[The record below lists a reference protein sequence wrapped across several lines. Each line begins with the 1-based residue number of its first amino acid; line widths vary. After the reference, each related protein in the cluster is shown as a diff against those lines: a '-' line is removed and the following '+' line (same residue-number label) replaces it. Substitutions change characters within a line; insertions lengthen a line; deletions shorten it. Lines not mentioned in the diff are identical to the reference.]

1 MATLIGKYTYD
12 ELKEM
17 NKGGFPLTRYWSLYY
32 YVKYIDVYDTTL
44 STDIQIAYD
53 SCSRNYIISL
63 NDNKSINT
71 IYTVPQTMCL
81 SEALKSVGFV
91 FQFCTH
97 PNHRMNGVLSQ
108 NSCQPEVHIINYEN
122 KSKEDALNKR
132 EEELALKEDA
142 LNKREE
148 SQELAID
155 TLYKSIQKREEEL
168 ALKEDALNK
177 REEELALKEDA
188 LNKREEEELQRICES
203 YN

>member
-1 MATLIGKYTYD
+1 MATLRGKYTFD
-12 ELKEM
+12 ELKDERERGVVGW
-17 NKGGFPLTRYWSLYY
+17 KGPSGCRYWSIGYTVRY
-32 YVKYIDVYDTTL
+32 TDVYDATL
-44 STDIQIAYD
+44 SRYIQIAYEGC
-53 SCSRNYIISL
+53 CSSNYAISFDE
-63 NDNKSINT
+63 NDVKT
-71 IYTVPQTMCL
+71 IYTVPQLTNL
-81 SEALKSVGFV
+81 SEALKSIGFV

-97 PNHRMNGVLSQ
+97 PNYPINGVLPQ

-132 EEELALKEDA
+132 EEELTLKEDA

-168 ALKEDALNK
+168 TLKEN
-177 REEELALKEDA
+177 A
-188 LNKREEEELQRICES
+188 LNKREEEELQRMCES